1 MAIWTSCNM
10 SVNMVNVDN
19 ADPKLMLMGKFMLL

>member
-1 MAIWTSCNM
+1 MDQLQHM

-19 ADPKLMLMGKFMLL
+19 ADPKLMLMGKLMLL